1 MSIKSNNARS
11 SDGEASLV
19 FLVLVFF
26 FLVEVDLFL
35 AGMMVVV
42 FVSKYMC
49 VCLFFFLFCCVCGVC
64 GSERFIE
71 SNAYSNKLLSCAV
84 AYWFRW

>member
-1 MSIKSNNARS
+1 VSIKSNNARS

-35 AGMMVVV
+35 AGMVVV
-42 FVSKYMC
+42 LGGCLVFRNINVC
-49 VCLFFFLFCCVCGVC
+49 VL
-64 GSERFIE
+64 SE
-71 SNAYSNKLLSCAV
+71 SLT
-84 AYWFRW
+84 